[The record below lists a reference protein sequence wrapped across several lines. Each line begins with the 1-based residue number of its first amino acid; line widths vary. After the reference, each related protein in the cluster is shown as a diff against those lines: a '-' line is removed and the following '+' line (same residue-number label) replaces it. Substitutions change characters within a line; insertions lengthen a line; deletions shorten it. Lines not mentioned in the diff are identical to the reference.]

1 MHHITLDEGYIMD
14 QEAHKMITAED
25 ITQGLQALGLQ
36 RSSTVVVHT
45 SLRSFGPIE
54 GGAQAVCQA
63 LLDTCGTLLL
73 PAGTWDITGVPAPPG
88 LLRPHN
94 AAANAETWQ
103 EFDAALSDAEP
114 YSDDLP
120 IDKELGML
128 PEIMRRTVSH
138 LRCHHPLLSYIAIGP
153 RASDLMGAQHFVCP
167 LGPFE
172 ALERLDGGV
181 LLLGVDHTAN
191 TAIHLAE
198 QRLGRSC
205 FYRYAKLANQ
215 VWMELPNIPGQSH
228 RFDDIEPELRAAMRE
243 AMIGSCRARLIPV
256 REVLATADRLIRA
269 NPAALLCEQLDC
281 RCYAA
286 LQQRLEM
293 IANNDE

>member
-1 MHHITLDEGYIMD
+1 
-14 QEAHKMITAED
+14 MITAND

-36 RSSTVVVHT
+36 RSSTVVAHA

-73 PAGTWDITGVPAPPG
+73 PAGTWDMTGVPAPPG
-88 LLRPHN
+88 LVRPHN
-94 AAANAETWQ
+94 AAASAETWQ
-103 EFDAALSDAEP
+103 EFDAALSCAVP
-114 YSDDLP
+114 YADDLP

-128 PEIMRRTVSH
+128 PEIMRQTVSH
-138 LRCHHPLLSYIAIGP
+138 LRSHHPLLSYIAIGP
-153 RASDLMGAQHFVCP
+153 HAPELMAAQHLARP

-172 ALERLDGGV
+172 ILEQLDGDV
-181 LLLGVDHTAN
+181 LLLGVDHTTN
-191 TAIHLAE
+191 TTIHLAE

-215 VWMELPNIPGQSH
+215 IWMELPNIPGQSH
-228 RFDDIEPELRAAMRE
+228 RFDDIEPELRAAARE
-243 AMIGSCRARLIPV
+243 VMIGSCRARLIPV

-269 NPAALLCEQLDC
+269 NPAALLCEQTDC
-281 RCYAA
+281 RCYDA
-286 LQQRLEM
+286 LQQRLET
-293 IANNDE
+293 IAENGE

>member
-1 MHHITLDEGYIMD
+1 
-14 QEAHKMITAED
+14 MITAD
-25 ITQGLQALGLQ
+25 NIIQGLQALGLQ
-36 RSSTVVVHT
+36 RSSTVVVHA

-54 GGAQAVCQA
+54 GGAEAVCQA

-94 AAANAETWQ
+94 AADSAETWQ

-114 YSDDLP
+114 YADDLP

-138 LRCHHPLLSYIAIGP
+138 LRTRHPLLSYIAIGP
-153 RASDLMGAQHFVCP
+153 HASQLIGGQFFAHP

-172 ALERLDGGV
+172 VLEQLGGDV
-181 LLLGVDHTAN
+181 LLLGVDHTVN

-205 FYRYAKLANQ
+205 FYRYAKLADQ
-215 VWMELPNIPGQSH
+215 VWMEVPNIPGQSH
-228 RFDDIEPELRAAMRE
+228 RFDDIEPELRAVTRE
-243 AMIGSCRARLIPV
+243 VMIGSCRARLIPV

-269 NPAALLCEQLDC
+269 NPAALLCEQRDC

-286 LQQRLEM
+286 LQQRLEI
-293 IANNDE
+293 IAENGEF